1 MRFRIALLAVVVL
14 GLSATI
20 ARADG
25 VDPLGAPGRGPTNS
39 LGPFGAVQGVPV
51 CDSSDASDCST
62 VSGNTITDDY
72 DVENGTVE
80 EISITFPAADVALGV
95 TCGVS
100 NAFVDGGKYNATL
113 GGFAPVLNGDGTAT
127 CNWGQ
132 YPTPPNF
139 RTLGMTAQQIMQL
152 EALCTASNMGGPNNP
167 DDCEGVPSGTAFSD
181 VVFTITGA
189 IPALPG
195 SPDALGSTALI
206 ANTPEPT
213 SLALLVL
220 GIGSLAFFYRRRQ
233 LA

>member
-1 MRFRIALLAVVVL
+1 MRFRIAFLAVVVL
-14 GLSATI
+14 GLSAAIT
-20 ARADG
+20 RADG
-25 VDPLGAPGRGPTNS
+25 VDPLGAPVRGPTKS
-39 LGPFGAVQGVPV
+39 LGPFGANQGVPI

-62 VSGNTITDDY
+62 VSGDMITDDY

-127 CNWGQ
+127 CNYGQ
-132 YPTPPNF
+132 YPTPPNY
-139 RTLGMTAQQIMQL
+139 RTVGLTDSEILQL
-152 EALCTASNMGGPNNP
+152 EALCTATNMGGPNNP
-167 DDCEGVPSGTAFSD
+167 DDCEGVPAGTDYSD
-181 VVFTITGA
+181 VDFVITGA

-195 SPDALGSTALI
+195 SPDAIGSVAAI
-206 ANTPEPT
+206 VITPEPT
-213 SLALLVL
+213 SLALLAL
-220 GIGSLAFFYRRRQ
+220 GIGSLAFFYRRQ